1 MELQLLLSICSCSS
15 SIQNADGGRCCCD
28 RNSCSILL
36 QLPLTSSTLGR
47 WLLFCL
53 CKRSK
58 AGWEGDD
65 DSGDWAVNSSVFK
78 YILFW
83 PRQHQQ
89 IIVANRR
96 RSVNAFC
103 SSSFL
108 LWISSAFWWASVTF
122 LGLHVWGEELV
133 EFNNDLICC
142 SLLLYS
148 RSTQH
153 SKQL

>member
-58 AGWEGDD
+58 AGRDGVGSDGDD
-65 DSGDWAVNSSVFK
+65 VNSSVFK
-78 YILFW
+78 YIFLW

-108 LWISSAFWWASVTF
+108 LWISSAFWWVSVTF
-122 LGLHVWGEELV
+122 LRLHVWGEELV
-133 EFNNDLICC
+133 EFINDLIC